1 MHHNTLFTARSQ
13 LRINLIKDL
22 CDATDAPGHDFNGTL
37 CTYDVLTC
45 DGRGGQDVGTTPFNC
60 LATQAAANWADG
72 QLSRGDYHEQ
82 DDRCWV
88 LSDEAQNNVVG
99 PNHEDYNVLGDSM
112 AFIRDTQRNLAY
124 NEVQQATSNS
134 YGLRLFL
141 ALALSEDYCG

>member
-1 MHHNTLFTARSQ
+1 
-13 LRINLIKDL
+13 
-22 CDATDAPGHDFNGTL
+22 
-37 CTYDVLTC
+37 
-45 DGRGGQDVGTTPFNC
+45 
-60 LATQAAANWADG
+60 
-72 QLSRGDYHEQ
+72 
-82 DDRCWV
+82 V

-112 AFIRDTQRNLAY
+112 AFIRDTQRNFAY